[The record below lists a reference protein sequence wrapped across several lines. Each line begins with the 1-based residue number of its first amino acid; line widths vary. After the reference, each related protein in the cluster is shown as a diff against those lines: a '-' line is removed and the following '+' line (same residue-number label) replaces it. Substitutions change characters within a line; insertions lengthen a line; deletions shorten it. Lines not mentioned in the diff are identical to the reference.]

1 MTQGENSLYKIC
13 FVFFSKL
20 NFMSYE
26 VKGMLVF
33 YEKGKVK
40 IEARGRVVG

>member
-1 MTQGENSLYKIC
+1 
-13 FVFFSKL
+13 
-20 NFMSYE
+20 MSYE

-40 IEARGRVVG
+40 IEARGRVVGWGTSAVVGGK